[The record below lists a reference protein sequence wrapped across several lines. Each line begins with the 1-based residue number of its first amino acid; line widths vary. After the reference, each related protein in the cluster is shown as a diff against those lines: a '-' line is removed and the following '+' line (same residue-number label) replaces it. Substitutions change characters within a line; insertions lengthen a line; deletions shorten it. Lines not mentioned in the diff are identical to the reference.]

1 MSVSRFVFILS
12 LVYTCIYKEK
22 ESGDTMSANV
32 YNVQSLLVG
41 TNYYSNTLQGE
52 IVSAEPHPKAVWY
65 QDCDTY
71 LVEVEPNS
79 GYNNWGKRTYR
90 TVAVKRS

>member
-1 MSVSRFVFILS
+1 
-12 LVYTCIYKEK
+12 
-22 ESGDTMSANV
+22 MSANV
-32 YNVQSLLVG
+32 YSIQSLLVG
-41 TNYYSNTLQGE
+41 TNYYSRTLQGE

>member
-1 MSVSRFVFILS
+1 
-12 LVYTCIYKEK
+12 
-22 ESGDTMSANV
+22 MSANV
-32 YNVQSLLVG
+32 YSIQSLLVG
-41 TNYYSNTLQGE
+41 TNYYSLTLQGE